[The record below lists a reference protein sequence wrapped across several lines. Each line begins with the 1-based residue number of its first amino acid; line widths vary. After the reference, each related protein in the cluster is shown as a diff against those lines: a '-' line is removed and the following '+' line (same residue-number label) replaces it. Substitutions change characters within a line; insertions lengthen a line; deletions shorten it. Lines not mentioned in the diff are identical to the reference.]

1 MIKKYLMFIVCLCMP
16 FTLAAQTDTYR
27 LTDFFGG
34 ESTVRLQ
41 GKSASIDIP
50 IPLSSVT
57 DVDSA
62 LLTLEVVSSQALIKK
77 RSQLY
82 VRFNNATIGQIAF
95 DPDRPSLV
103 SEIAIPTSLWRAGF
117 NSLTLAVSQHYAEQC
132 VDGSAPELWSEI
144 NAYNST
150 LKIATSVNEKRF
162 TLDELSGFFNPG
174 IGGQR
179 NVQLYTAREAD
190 EQIKYQTLPIVAQAL
205 SLRNQYQPLIIEH
218 DSFDDGYVLPQ
229 LEDTENSFWND
240 QNVARYERAA
250 WYLKAKQKQPVHILV
265 GTVDALSPVLSD
277 EVIND
282 IDGAFLKAQ
291 RTPAFVKDSKVIV
304 PASYRLIVSGT
315 TQEEVLEAAKA
326 LAVMDDAINPISQ
339 VTVLSQSQMQ
349 AETLQRHRILNPDNH
364 YTFQDFGVATTQFR
378 DEGNFTKRVSF
389 RLPADFYVPENASV
403 SLLLDFGYGAGFG
416 PGSVMNVSVNDELV
430 HGLSLNNIN
439 GQSYRDYQLRI
450 PARFF
455 KGGTNNLDFAVTMRA
470 PLAGVPCDDIP
481 GSHLVFQ
488 LDDSSAIKLPDAGN
502 VAVQPNL
509 VLLSETAY
517 PFARF
522 KSAPSSTIAIPSDDY
537 LDTALTLSAK
547 LAQVAQVPLLNVK
560 IATGN
565 DITTEGSVIVLG
577 TPESLTNIEQS
588 EFSTAIEAT
597 KRWSYRLQ
605 NNLYNRVRN
614 LTDDQSFK
622 EMRIDGHTVQE
633 SDLGEQAVLTAQAH
647 PVSSQTDTLFIVAA
661 QTPELLQAR
670 VEDLVSLSMW
680 GQMAGDFFAWKDGLS
695 PSLIMQVSDKYEVGE
710 ADDSWLHLRLWLSNN
725 PWYWLIGFILVVFV
739 VSLLIYLLLKR
750 RNKQVQDSW

>member
-1 MIKKYLMFIVCLCMP
+1 MIKKYLTTLLLLCIS
-16 FTLAAQTDTYR
+16 FTLSAQTNTYR

-34 ESTVRLQ
+34 QSTVRLQ

-57 DVDSA
+57 SVNNA

-103 SEIAIPTSLWRAGF
+103 SEIEVPKSLWRAGF

-144 NAYNST
+144 NIYNST
-150 LKIATSVNEKRF
+150 LKMGTSINERRF
-162 TLDELSGFFNPG
+162 TLDELSGFFHPG

-179 NVQLYTAREAD
+179 KVQLYTARETDA
-190 EQIKYQTLPIVAQAL
+190 QLKQQTLPIVAQAL
-205 SLRNQYQPLIIEH
+205 ALRNQYQPLIIEH
-218 DSFDDGYVLPQ
+218 DTFDDGYVLPQ
-229 LEDTENSFWND
+229 LEQSDDNYWNE

-250 WYLKAKQKQPVHILV
+250 WYLDAKPNQPVHVLV
-265 GTVDALSPVLSD
+265 GTVEALSPVLSD
-277 EVIND
+277 EVINE

-291 RTPAFVKDSKVIV
+291 RTAAFVKDTVLV
-304 PASYRLIVSGT
+304 PPSYRLIVSGT
-315 TQEEVLEAAKA
+315 SEQEVLEAAKA
-326 LAVMDDAINPISQ
+326 LSVMDDAINPVSQ
-339 VTVLSQSQMQ
+339 VTVLSQAQMQ
-349 AETLQRHRILNPDNH
+349 ADKLQRHRILTPDNQ
-364 YTFQDFGVATTQFR
+364 YTFQDFGVSTTQFR
-378 DEGNFTKRVSF
+378 DEGDFNKRVSF

-403 SLLLDFGYGAGFG
+403 NLLLDFGYGAGFG
-416 PGSVMNVSVNDELV
+416 PGSIMNVSINDELV
-430 HGLSLNNIN
+430 HGLSLNNTN
-439 GQSYRDYQLRI
+439 GQSFRDYQLRI

-455 KGGTNNLDFAVTMRA
+455 KGGVNNLDFAVTMRA
-470 PLAGVPCDDIP
+470 PLAGVPCDDVP

-488 LDDSSAIKLPDAGN
+488 LDDSSVLKLPDAGN

-509 VLLSETAY
+509 ALLSETGY

-522 KSAPSSTIAIPSDDY
+522 KSAPVATIAIPSDDY

-547 LAQVAQVPLLNVK
+547 LAQVAQVPLLNLQ
-560 IATGN
+560 IAMGSAL
-565 DITTEGSVIVLG
+565 TTEGSVFVLG
-577 TPESLTNIEQS
+577 TPETLAQIEQS
-588 EFSTAIEAT
+588 EFNTAIEAT

-605 NNLYNRVRN
+605 NNLYNRIRN

-661 QTPELLQAR
+661 QTPELLQSR

-680 GQMAGDFFAWKDGLS
+680 GQMAGDFFAWKDALA
-695 PSLIMQVSDKYEVGE
+695 PSLIMQVSDNYEVGE

-725 PWYWLIGFILVVFV
+725 PWYWLIAFVLVVFV
-739 VSLLIYLLLKR
+739 VSLLIYLMLKR